1 VPALPVLFRDDRL
14 LAVDKPSG
22 LLVHRGWGG
31 DRVTALD
38 LARRI
43 AGRRVYPVHRLDR
56 GTSGVLVFALDSEAA
71 RRLGEAFAGGGGTD
85 GAGTGAPE
93 VEAAEIEAAE
103 TAERTGTAGEAGE
116 AARDATIAKVEKVY
130 VALVRGHAP
139 DETVVDHPIP
149 RSEGGPRVPAVTT
162 VRRLGVAELEPG
174 RVYSLVEA
182 RPATGRLHQVRRHL
196 KHLAHPVIGDVEYG
210 KGEHNRFFRERFGL
224 HRLALHALA
233 LALPHPSTGERLF
246 LAAPVPADLAG
257 PLAAL
262 GLQVPSAMQEL
273 SQDTKLESR
282 VQGPDQAV
290 PPTRS
295 PRRVPEPK

>member
-1 VPALPVLFRDDRL
+1 MPATPPAAVLPVLHRDDRL

-43 AGRRVYPVHRLDR
+43 AGRRVHPVHRLDR
-56 GTSGVLVFALDSEAA
+56 GTSGVLVFALDAEAA
-71 RRLGEAFAGGGGTD
+71 RRLGAAFAGDRGGEGEP
-85 GAGTGAPE
+85 GGP
-93 VEAAEIEAAE
+93 VEKI
-103 TAERTGTAGEAGE
+103 
-116 AARDATIAKVEKVY
+116 EKVY
-130 VALVRGHAP
+130 VALVRGRAP
-139 DETVVDHPIP
+139 EATVVDHPIP
-149 RSEGGPRVPAVTT
+149 RAEGGPRVPAVTA
-162 VRRLGVAELEPG
+162 VLRLGLAEPEPG

-224 HRLALHALA
+224 RRLALHALA
-233 LALPHPSTGERLF
+233 LTLPHPESGEPLRLV
-246 LAAPVPADLAG
+246 APVPADLAG

-262 GLQVPSAMQEL
+262 GLPVP
-273 SQDTKLESR
+273 
-282 VQGPDQAV
+282 AV
-290 PPTRS
+290 
-295 PRRVPEPK
+295 

>member
-1 VPALPVLFRDDRL
+1 MIALPVPTLPVLFRDDRL

-56 GTSGVLVFALDSEAA
+56 GTSGVLVFALDPEAA
-71 RRLGEAFAGGGGTD
+71 RRLGEAFAGERAATVGGGE
-85 GAGTGAPE
+85 P
-93 VEAAEIEAAE
+93 V
-103 TAERTGTAGEAGE
+103 
-116 AARDATIAKVEKVY
+116 ARIEKVY
-130 VALVRGHAP
+130 LALVRGRAP
-139 DETVVDHPIP
+139 EELVIDHPIP
-149 RSEGGPRVPAVTT
+149 RAEGGPRVPAVTA
-162 VRRLGVAELEPG
+162 VRRLGFAEPEPG

-196 KHLAHPVIGDVEYG
+196 KHAAHPVIGDVEYG

-233 LALPHPSTGERLF
+233 LALPHPGTGERLRI
-246 LAAPVPADLAG
+246 AAPVPAGLAG

-262 GLQVPSAMQEL
+262 GL
-273 SQDTKLESR
+273 
-282 VQGPDQAV
+282 AV
-290 PPTRS
+290 PAP
-295 PRRVPEPK
+295 

>member
-1 VPALPVLFRDDRL
+1 VPTLPVLYRDDRL

-56 GTSGVLVFALDSEAA
+56 GTSGVLVFALDPEAA
-71 RRLGEAFAGGGGTD
+71 RKLGEAFAG
-85 GAGTGAPE
+85 E
-93 VEAAEIEAAE
+93 RVE
-103 TAERTGTAGEAGE
+103 TAAGGE
-116 AARDATIAKVEKVY
+116 PVARIEKVY
-130 VALVRGHAP
+130 LALVRGRAP
-139 DETVVDHPIP
+139 EELVVDHPIP
-149 RSEGGPRVPAVTT
+149 RAEGGPRVPAVTA
-162 VRRLGVAELEPG
+162 VLRLGVAEPEPG
-174 RVYSLVEA
+174 RLYSLVEA

-210 KGEHNRFFRERFGL
+210 KGEHNRFFREHFGL

-233 LALPHPSTGERLF
+233 LALPHPATGERLR

-262 GLQVPSAMQEL
+262 GL
-273 SQDTKLESR
+273 
-282 VQGPDQAV
+282 AV
-290 PPTRS
+290 PAP
-295 PRRVPEPK
+295 